1 MIKTKSLGTSLCALG
16 LVAVLGGCA
25 SEYKKEATQEQQAKT
40 MPVNCAT
47 AEGDLRVL
55 QSEKVTTAQQ
65 AAAGVGAISPIGL
78 VGGLVTHTEGQ
89 KAQVANGD
97 YNKALDTKIAEI
109 KTTCNIP

>member
-1 MIKTKSLGTSLCALG
+1 MIRTTVVAQGLCALG
-16 LVAVLGGCA
+16 LAAILGGCA
-25 SEYKKEATQEQQAKT
+25 SEYKKDAMQEQQAKT

-65 AAAGVGAISPIGL
+65 AAAGVGAITPIGL
-78 VGGLVTHTEGQ
+78 VGGLVTKTEGE

-97 YNKALDTKIAEI
+97 YNKALDAKIAEI

>member
-1 MIKTKSLGTSLCALG
+1 MIKTKVLGQSLCALG
-16 LVAVLGGCA
+16 LLAVLGGCA

-47 AEGDLRVL
+47 APGDLRVL
-55 QSEKVTTAQQ
+55 QSEKVTVAQQ
-65 AAAGVGAISPIGL
+65 TATGVATFAPIGL
-78 VGGLVTHTEGQ
+78 VAGLVTHTEGE
-89 KAQVANGD
+89 KWQVTSGD

>member
-1 MIKTKSLGTSLCALG
+1 MINTTTLGNSIFVLG
-16 LVAVLGGCA
+16 LAMLLGGCA

-47 AEGDLRVL
+47 APGDLRVL
-55 QSEKVTTAQQ
+55 QNEKVNLAKEVG
-65 AAAGVGAISPIGL
+65 AGVTAVFPIGL
-78 VGGLVTHTEGQ
+78 VAGLVTHTEGE
-89 KAQVANGD
+89 KFQVATGD